1 MSANNQTL
9 LKKHKGKW
17 YVFSNIQAE
26 SWAKE
31 NVLFRG
37 EADYVLDTAEEAIEK
52 ANEVNQKTYDYGYEI
67 EYGVSNVLIKDGA
80 DVIIK

>member
-17 YVFSNIQAE
+17 YVFSDIQAE

-37 EADYVLDTAEEAIEK
+37 EADYIFDSVEEAIEK
-52 ANEVNQKTYDYGYEI
+52 ANEVNQEIDDYGHNI